1 MQQDELA
8 LNKSIESGD
17 TDLVYLSLFHMKRK
31 LSPPEFFRI
40 VNSKPLACSLLEV
53 YAKQQDL
60 NLLRDFYYQDDRRV
74 ASANLILRSSYND
87 PNAENRVVE
96 MKAAFR
102 IYNEQKLTQNE
113 AKTTDE
119 LIKLT
124 QIQNGFERELGHTFL
139 GLSLMDTVLK
149 CYQLGHASKATKLKH
164 EFKVSDR
171 KMAFF
176 EFRHLVDTQ
185 NWDGMELVSG
195 FDIVS
200 KIESQ
205 V

>member
-17 TDLVYLSLFHMKRK
+17 TDLIYLTLFHMKRK

-60 NLLRDFYYQDDRRV
+60 SLLRDFYYQDDRRV
-74 ASANLILRSSYND
+74 ATANLILRSSYKEAD
-87 PNAENRVVE
+87 IDSRIGEF
-96 MKAAFR
+96 KAAFK
-102 IYNEQKLTQNE
+102 IFNEQKATSSE

-124 QIQNGFERELGHTFL
+124 QLQHAFEKELRHTFV
-139 GLSLMDTVLK
+139 GLSLVETILK
-149 CYQLGHASKATKLKH
+149 CYSLGHASKANKLKN
-164 EFKVSDR
+164 EFKMSDR
-171 KMAFF
+171 RMAYL
-176 EFRHLVDTQ
+176 EYRNLVDSE
-185 NWDGMELVSG
+185 NWDAMELVS
-195 FDIVS
+195 FD
-200 KIESQ
+200 
-205 V
+205 